1 MTQNLFFFFKG
12 TTKLFLNHLSLRQV
26 KSHRTFKYGCEN
38 QPEKKLPVEVRHI
51 NNIHVDNVNQAKPR

>member
-1 MTQNLFFFFKG
+1 MMQNLFFFFYRNNKVVFKPFVFA
-12 TTKLFLNHLSLRQV
+12 TSKISQN
-26 KSHRTFKYGCEN
+26 FKYGCEN